1 MAAEQDESPSQP
13 ARRQR
18 LDQLRA
24 AAARTGQA
32 ARRADHDPRL
42 QTAVRR
48 LRAVLPGDAHF
59 GDPLSLGGAKHAEV
73 AGRTVVGLTGNRP
86 GVVREVGLGGLQIW
100 QAMLER
106 FGKGSGEHEVTLAFL
121 DLANFS
127 SWALSAG
134 DEQVLSLLRRVSD
147 AWEPPIEAAGGTVV
161 KRLGDGLM
169 AAFADPQKAVEAVL
183 EGRDQLSA
191 VHGDGFEPRL
201 RAGLHLG
208 RPRRVGGDYLGVS
221 VNVAARIG
229 ERAKADEILV
239 SGEVLERI
247 DPTDL
252 TGAAQALPLTAEGCP
267 QRSHPLPS
275 GPLDI
280 PPVSTVQTQV
290 PLDPTRRWSRRRS
303 GPRRDRGR
311 RGGGRRAQSR
321 STALLERMSGRRH
334 GARFAAC
341 GRPSVG
347 CAEARW
353 MVTSF
358 SRCPATG
365 PS

>member
-1 MAAEQDESPSQP
+1 VAAEQDESPSEP

-48 LRAVLPGDAHF
+48 LRTVLPGDAHF

-86 GVVREVGLGGLQIW
+86 GVVRELGLGGLQVW

-106 FGKGSGEHEVTLAFL
+106 LGAGSGEHEVTLAFL
-121 DLANFS
+121 DLASFS

-134 DEQVLSLLRRVSD
+134 DEQVLALLRRVSD

-169 AAFADPQKAVEAVL
+169 AAFADPDTAVEAVL
-183 EGRDQLSA
+183 DARDQLSA
-191 VHGDGFEPRL
+191 VHASGFEPRL

-247 DPTDL
+247 DPSALKVRRKRFLSPPKGAPSDL
-252 TGAAQALPLTAEGCP
+252 TLY
-267 QRSHPLPS
+267 R
-275 GPLDI
+275 
-280 PPVSTVQTQV
+280 V
-290 PLDPTRRWSRRRS
+290 
-303 GPRRDRGR
+303 DR
-311 RGGGRRAQSR
+311 
-321 STALLERMSGRRH
+321 
-334 GARFAAC
+334 
-341 GRPSVG
+341 
-347 CAEARW
+347 
-353 MVTSF
+353 
-358 SRCPATG
+358 
-365 PS
+365 